1 MSSPATPP
9 GPEGPH
15 ATVAISAASV
25 DETVRAGE
33 ALGAVVRAGDIV
45 ALHGGLGA
53 GKTQFV
59 RGLCAGMGLDPSNVS
74 SPTFVVMTEHDR
86 PLTDLSGREVNAARG
101 TGDTPL
107 IHADAYRLSGAD
119 DLDTLGWERAIS
131 GDAVIAVEWAERIAA
146 GLPRAGTR
154 DGGRVAHVR
163 IEPTGESTRRIVIGA
178 PVAWTLR
185 TGWLALAGLGER
197 PPRAG
202 GAARCVV
209 CGGRTGGSKGAPAGP
224 FCSERCRLADLNL
237 WLTGGSV
244 VEGREGDVGG
254 RDEE

>member
-1 MSSPATPP
+1 
-9 GPEGPH
+9 
-15 ATVAISAASV
+15 
-25 DETVRAGE
+25 
-33 ALGAVVRAGDIV
+33 
-45 ALHGGLGA
+45 
-53 GKTQFV
+53 
-59 RGLCAGMGLDPSNVS
+59 VS

-107 IHADAYRLSGAD
+107 IHADAYRLGGAD
-119 DLDTLGWERAIS
+119 ELDTLGWDRVMS
-131 GDAVIAVEWAERIAA
+131 GDAVIAVEWAERIASA
-146 GLPRAGTR
+146 LPSEGAS
-154 DGGRVAHVR
+154 GGGCVAHVR
-163 IEPTGESTRRIVIGA
+163 IEPTSADTRRIIIGV
-178 PVAWTLR
+178 PIAWTLR
-185 TGWLALAGLGER
+185 AGWRALAGLGER
-197 PPRAG
+197 PPRD

-237 WLTGGSV
+237 WLTSGYV